1 MRILTLLFCLALCAG
16 LSRAAGPATLTLPS
30 DSPLVSFRV
39 LFQTGSAADPQGKE
53 GVAAL
58 TAAMLSEGG
67 SAKLSYDEIVKKFFP
82 MAASVN
88 AQVDKEMTVFYGT
101 THVEKLDAY
110 YGILRQMLLDPGWR
124 EDDFRR
130 LKDEALNYLRIGLR
144 GNNEEELGKEVL
156 YLNIYQNHPYGHENS
171 GTIAAL
177 EAMTLDDVKQFY
189 KTNLTQGNLVIG
201 LAGKYPD
208 GFAAKVAADFGVLP
222 EEAPPAVELPEP
234 APAKKLRIHIIEKD
248 TRSTLISLGFPI
260 DVTRG
265 SPDWPA
271 LKLVQSYFGQ
281 HRSSKSYLFQQIR
294 EIRGMNY
301 GDYAYIEYFPRGM
314 FLTEPEP
321 NLGRRQ
327 QIFQIWIRP
336 VEPANGMFALRIA
349 LYEIDKL
356 VKQGMSQQDFDSTRT
371 FLSKFVNLLT
381 QTQSDQL
388 GYALDSRYYDMPEF
402 TSYVKDSLQKLTLE
416 QVNNAI
422 KKHLRSTDLDVVIIT
437 KDAQGMKKAIQSG
450 AASQAHYVSPP
461 PQNILE
467 EDKTIDRYK
476 LDVGSLEVIPADTIF
491 EK

>member
-1 MRILTLLFCLALCAG
+1 MRFLPLLFCLTLFAG
-16 LSRAAGPATLTLPS
+16 LGRTAPETLTLPS
-30 DSPLVSFRV
+30 ESPLVSFRI
-39 LFQTGSAADPQGKE
+39 LFKTGAASDPKGKE
-53 GVAAL
+53 GVASL

-67 SAKLSYDEIVKKFFP
+67 SAKMSYDEIVKALFP

-88 AQVDKEMTVFYGT
+88 AQVDKEMVVFHGT
-101 THVEKLDAY
+101 THIETLDQY
-110 YGILRQMLLDPGWR
+110 YEILRQMLLEPGWR
-124 EDDFRR
+124 EEDFSR
-130 LKDEALNYLRIGLR
+130 LKDDALNFLRIELR
-144 GNNEEELGKEVL
+144 GNNEEELGKEAL
-156 YLNIYQNHPYGHENS
+156 YLNIYGDHPYGHQNT
-171 GTIAAL
+171 GTVAAL
-177 EAMTLDDVKQFY
+177 EALTLDDVKQFY
-189 KTNLTQGNLVIG
+189 QAHFTQGNLVIG

-222 EEAPPAVELPEP
+222 EAAPARVELPAP
-234 APAKKLRIHIIEKD
+234 VPAKKLRIQILEKE

-281 HRSSKSYLFQQIR
+281 HRSSKSYLYQQIR

-301 GDYAYIEYFPRGM
+301 GDYCYIEYFPRGM

-336 VEPANGMFALRIA
+336 VEPQNGMFALRIA
-349 LYEIDKL
+349 LYELDKL
-356 VKQGMSQQDFDSTRT
+356 VKEGMSQEDFESTRE

-388 GYALDSRYYDMPEF
+388 GYALDSEYYGTPEF
-402 TSYVKDSLQKLTLE
+402 TAYLKDSLSKLTLE

-437 KDAQGMKKAIQSG
+437 KDAQGMRRAIQSG
-450 AASQAHYVSPP
+450 APSKPHYVSDP
-461 PQNILE
+461 PQSILD
-467 EDKTIDRYK
+467 EDKIIGRYK
-476 LDVGSLEVIPADTIF
+476 LDVGSLNVVPADTIF

>member
-1 MRILTLLFCLALCAG
+1 MLFCLSLLAG
-16 LSRAAGPATLTLPS
+16 SSRAAGPETLTLPS
-30 DSPLVSFRV
+30 ESPLVSFRI
-39 LFQTGSAADPQGKE
+39 LFQTGSASDPKGKE

-67 SAKLSYDEIVKKFFP
+67 SAQMTYDEIVKRFFP
-82 MAASVN
+82 LAASVN
-88 AQVDKEMTVFYGT
+88 AQVDKEMIVFHST
-101 THVEKLDAY
+101 THLEKLEEY
-110 YGILRQMLLDPGWR
+110 YGILRQMLLEPGWR
-124 EDDFRR
+124 EEDFRR
-130 LKDEALNYLRIGLR
+130 LKDEALNYLRIELR

-177 EAMTLDDVKQFY
+177 EALTLDDVKLFY
-189 KTNLTQGNLVIG
+189 QTHFTQGNVVIG
-201 LAGKYPD
+201 LAGKYPS
-208 GFAAKVAADFGVLP
+208 GFAERVAADFGALP
-222 EEAPPAVELPEP
+222 EQAPAAVELPAP
-234 APAKKLRIHIIEKD
+234 APANKLRIQILEKE

-260 DVTRG
+260 SVTRG

-281 HRSSKSYLFQQIR
+281 HRSSKSYLYQQIR

-327 QIFQIWIRP
+327 QVFQIWIRP
-336 VEPANGMFALRIA
+336 VEPPNGLFALRLA
-349 LYEIDKL
+349 LYELDKL
-356 VKQGMSQQDFDSTRT
+356 VKQGMSQQDFESTRE

-388 GYALDSRYYDMPEF
+388 GYALDSRYYGTPEF
-402 TSYVKDSLQKLTLE
+402 TAYLKDSLRKLTLE
-416 QVNNAI
+416 QVNEAI
-422 KKHLRSTDLDVVIIT
+422 KKHLRSTDLDVVVIT
-437 KDAQGMKKAIQSG
+437 KDAQGVKKAIQSG
-450 AASQAHYVSPP
+450 APSQAHYVSPP
-461 PQNILE
+461 SKDILE
-467 EDKTIDRYK
+467 EDKIINRYK
-476 LDVGSLEVIPADTIF
+476 LDFSSVEVLPADTIF

>member
-1 MRILTLLFCLALCAG
+1 MKALPMLFCLTLLAG
-16 LSRAAGPATLTLPS
+16 LGRADGPATLTLPS
-30 DSPLVSFRV
+30 DSPLVSFRI
-39 LFQTGSAADPQGKE
+39 LFKTGAASDPKGKE

-67 SAKLSYDEIVKKFFP
+67 SAKMSYDGIVKKFFP

-88 AQVDKEMTVFYGT
+88 AQVDKEMVVFHGT
-101 THVEKLDAY
+101 AHVETLDEY
-110 YGILRQMLLDPGWR
+110 YGILRQMLLEPGWR
-124 EDDFRR
+124 EEDFRR
-130 LKDEALNYLRIGLR
+130 LKDEALNFLRIELR

-156 YLNIYQNHPYGHENS
+156 YINIYKDHPYGHQNT

-177 EAMTLDDVKQFY
+177 EALTLDDVKQFY
-189 KTNLTQGNLVIG
+189 ATNFTQANLVLG

-222 EEAPPAVELPEP
+222 EEAPAAVELPAP
-234 APAKKLRIHIIEKD
+234 AAAKKLRIQILEKD

-271 LKLVQSYFGQ
+271 LQLVQSYFGQ
-281 HRSSKSYLFQQIR
+281 HRSSKSHLYQQIR
-294 EIRGMNY
+294 EVRGMNY
-301 GDYAYIEYFPRGM
+301 GDYCYIEYFPRGM

-336 VEPANGMFALRIA
+336 VEPPNGMFALRIA
-349 LYEIDKL
+349 LYELDKL
-356 VKQGMSQQDFDSTRT
+356 VKEGMSQDDFDSTRN

-388 GYALDSRYYDMPEF
+388 GYAHDSDYYGTPEF
-402 TSYVKDSLQKLTLE
+402 TAYLKDSLKKLTLE
-416 QVNNAI
+416 QVNQAI
-422 KKHLRSTDLDVVIIT
+422 RKHLRSSDLDIVVIT
-437 KDAQGMKKAIQSG
+437 KDGQGMKKAIQSG
-450 AASQAHYVSPP
+450 APSQVHYVSAPP
-461 PQNILE
+461 EAILQ
-467 EDKTIDRYK
+467 EDKIIGKYK
-476 LDVGSLEVIPADTIF
+476 LDVGSLQVVPADSIF
-491 EK
+491 EH

>member
-1 MRILTLLFCLALCAG
+1 MKVLPMLFCLALLAG
-16 LSRAAGPATLTLPS
+16 LGRADGPATLTLPS
-30 DSPLVSFRV
+30 ESPLVSFRI
-39 LFQTGSAADPQGKE
+39 LFKTGAASDPKGKE

-67 SAKLSYDEIVKKFFP
+67 SAQMSYDEIVKKFFP

-88 AQVDKEMTVFYGT
+88 AQVDKEMIVFHGT
-101 THVEKLDAY
+101 AHVETLDEY
-110 YGILRQMLLDPGWR
+110 YGILRQMLLEPGWR

-130 LKDEALNYLRIGLR
+130 LKDESLNFLRTELR
-144 GNNEEELGKEVL
+144 GNNEEELGKEAL
-156 YLNIYQNHPYGHENS
+156 YINIYKDHPYGHQNS

-177 EAMTLDDVKQFY
+177 EALTLDDIKQFY
-189 KTNLTQGNLVIG
+189 AANFTQGNLVVG

-208 GFAAKVAADFGVLP
+208 GFAAKVTADFGVLP
-222 EEAPPAVELPEP
+222 EEAPAVAELPAP
-234 APAKKLRIHIIEKD
+234 TPAKKLRVQILEKD

-281 HRSSKSYLFQQIR
+281 HRSSKSHLYQQIR

-301 GDYAYIEYFPRGM
+301 GDYCYIEYFPRGM

-336 VEPANGMFALRIA
+336 VEPQNGMFALRIA
-349 LYEIDKL
+349 LYELDKL
-356 VKQGMSQQDFDSTRT
+356 VKQGMSQEDFDSTRN

-388 GYALDSRYYDMPEF
+388 GYALDSEYYGTPEF
-402 TSYVKDSLQKLTLE
+402 TAYLKDSLKKLTLE
-416 QVNNAI
+416 QVNEAI
-422 KKHLRSTDLDVVIIT
+422 RKHLRSTNLDVVIIT
-437 KDAQGMKKAIQSG
+437 KDAQGMRKAIQSG
-450 AASQAHYVSPP
+450 APSQVHYASAPP
-461 PQNILE
+461 EGILQ
-467 EDKTIDRYK
+467 EDKIIGKYK
-476 LDVGSLEVIPADTIF
+476 LDVGSLEVVPAESIF

>member
-1 MRILTLLFCLALCAG
+1 MRVLPMLFCLTLLAG
-16 LSRAAGPATLTLPS
+16 SSRAAGPSTLTQSS
-30 DSPLVSFRV
+30 DSPLVSFRI
-39 LFQTGSAADPQGKE
+39 LFQTGAASDPKGQE

-67 SAKLSYDEIVKKFFP
+67 SAQMSYDEIVKKFFP

-88 AQVDKEMTVFYGT
+88 AQVDKEMIVFQGT
-101 THVEKLDAY
+101 SHVEKLEEY
-110 YGILRQMLLDPGWR
+110 YGILRQMLLEPGWR
-124 EDDFRR
+124 QEDFRR
-130 LKDEALNYLRIGLR
+130 LKDEALNFLRIELR
-144 GNNEEELGKEVL
+144 ANNEEELGKEVL
-156 YLNIYQNHPYGHENS
+156 YLNIYQNHPYGHQNS

-177 EAMTLDDVKQFY
+177 EALTLDDVKQFY
-189 KTNLTQGNLVIG
+189 KTHFTQGNVVVG
-201 LAGKYPD
+201 LAGKYPA
-208 GFAAKVAADFGVLP
+208 GFAEKVAADFGALP
-222 EEAPPAVELPEP
+222 AEAPPPVELPAP
-234 APAKKLRIHIIEKD
+234 APANKLRIQILEKE

-260 DVTRG
+260 GVTRR

-271 LKLVQSYFGQ
+271 LALVQSYFGQ
-281 HRSSKSYLFQQIR
+281 HRSSKSYLYQQIR
-294 EIRGMNY
+294 ETRGMNY

-336 VEPANGMFALRIA
+336 VEPPNGMFALRIA
-349 LYEIDKL
+349 LHELDKL
-356 VKQGMSQQDFDSTRT
+356 VKQGMSREDFESTRQ

-388 GYALDSRYYDMPEF
+388 GYALDSRYYDTPEF
-402 TSYVKDSLQKLTLE
+402 TAYLKDSLQKLTLE
-416 QVNNAI
+416 QVNGAI

-450 AASQAHYVSPP
+450 APSQAHYISPP
-461 PQNILE
+461 PEGILA
-467 EDKTIDRYK
+467 EDKIIGRYK
-476 LDVGSLEVIPADTIF
+476 LDVGSVEVVPAETIF

>member
-1 MRILTLLFCLALCAG
+1 MRILPMLFCVTLFAG
-16 LSRAAGPATLTLPS
+16 MGRAAGPETLALPS
-30 DSPLVSFRV
+30 ASPLVSFRI
-39 LFQTGSAADPQGKE
+39 LFRTGPASDPKGKE

-58 TAAMLSEGG
+58 TAAMLSKGG
-67 SAKLSYDEIVKKFFP
+67 SAQMSYDEIVKRFFP
-82 MAASVN
+82 MAASVS
-88 AQVDKEMTVFYGT
+88 AQVDKEMIVFQGT
-101 THVEKLDAY
+101 AHVEKLDEY
-110 YGILRQMLLDPGWR
+110 YGIVRQMLLEPGWR

-130 LKDEALNYLRIGLR
+130 LKDEALNYLRIELR
-144 GNNEEELGKEVL
+144 GNNEEELGKEAL
-156 YLNIYQNHPYGHENS
+156 YLNIYRNHPYGHENT

-189 KTNLTQGNLVIG
+189 QTHFTRSNVVIG
-201 LAGKYPD
+201 LAGKYPE
-208 GFAAKVAADFGVLP
+208 GFAAKVAADFGVLA
-222 EEAPPAVELPEP
+222 EEAPAPVELPEP
-234 APAKKLRIHIIEKD
+234 ARASKLRIQILEKE

-260 DVTRG
+260 GVTRG

-271 LKLVQSYFGQ
+271 LALVQSYFGQ
-281 HRSSKSYLFQQIR
+281 HRSSKSHLYEQIR

-321 NLGRRQ
+321 NVARRQ

-349 LYEIDKL
+349 LYELDKL
-356 VKQGMSQQDFDSTRT
+356 VKQGMSQQDFDSTRV

-388 GYALDSRYYDMPEF
+388 GYALDSGFYGTPEF
-402 TSYVKDSLQKLTLE
+402 TAYLKDSLAKLTLA
-416 QVNNAI
+416 QVNEAI

-450 AASQAHYVSPP
+450 TPSQAHYVSKPP
-461 PQNILE
+461 TEILD
-467 EDKTIDRYK
+467 EDKVIGRYK
-476 LDVGSLEVIPADTIF
+476 LDVGSVEVVPADTIF

>member
-1 MRILTLLFCLALCAG
+1 MRILTLLFGLALLAG
-16 LSRAAGPATLTLPS
+16 MSRAAGPPALTLPS
-30 DSPLVSFRV
+30 DSPLVSFRI
-39 LFQTGSAADPQGKE
+39 LFRTGSAADPTGKE

-58 TAAMLSEGG
+58 TAAMLSQGG
-67 SAKLSYDEIVKKFFP
+67 SAQMSYDEIVKKFFP
-82 MAASVN
+82 MAASVT
-88 AQVDKEMTVFYGT
+88 AQVDKEMIVFYGT
-101 THVEKLDAY
+101 THVEKLDEY
-110 YGILRQMLLDPGWR
+110 YGILRQMLLEPGWR

-130 LKDEALNYLRIGLR
+130 LKDDALNFLRTELR

-156 YLNIYQNHPYGHENS
+156 YLNIYQNHPYGHENT

-189 KTNLTQGNLVIG
+189 KTHLTQGNVVIG

-208 GFAAKVAADFGVLP
+208 GFADKVTADFGVLP
-222 EEAPPAVELPEP
+222 AEPPPLVELPEP
-234 APAKKLRIHIIEKD
+234 APAKKLRIHIIEKE

-260 DVTRG
+260 DVKRG

-271 LKLVQSYFGQ
+271 LALVQSYFGQ
-281 HRSSKSYLFQQIR
+281 HRSSKSYLYQQIR

-314 FLTEPEP
+314 YLTEPEP

-336 VEPANGMFALRIA
+336 VEPPNGMFALRIA
-349 LYEIDKL
+349 LYELDKL
-356 VKQGMSQQDFDSTRT
+356 VKQGMSKEDFESTRT

-388 GYALDSRYYDMPEF
+388 GYALDSRYYDTPEF
-402 TSYVKDSLQKLTLE
+402 TTYVKDALRKLTLE
-416 QVNNAI
+416 QVNEAI
-422 KKHLRSTDLDVVIIT
+422 QKHLRSTDLDVVLVT

-450 AASQAHYVSPP
+450 APSPPHYVSPP
-461 PQNILE
+461 PQEVLD
-467 EDKTIDRYK
+467 EDKVIDRYK
-476 LDVGSLEVIPADTIF
+476 LDVGSIEVIPADTVF

>member
-1 MRILTLLFCLALCAG
+1 MRFLSLLFCLTLLVG
-16 LSRAAGPATLTLPS
+16 VGRADGPASLNLPS
-30 DSPLVSFRV
+30 ESPLVSFRI
-39 LFQTGSAADPQGKE
+39 LFKTGAASDPQGKE

-67 SAKLSYDEIVKKFFP
+67 SAQMSYDEIVKAFFP

-88 AQVDKEMTVFYGT
+88 AQVDKEMVVFQGT
-101 THVEKLDAY
+101 AHIETLDKY
-110 YGILRQMLLDPGWR
+110 YAILRQMLLEPGWR

-130 LKDEALNYLRIGLR
+130 LKDEALNFLRIELR
-144 GNNEEELGKEVL
+144 SNNEEELGKEVL
-156 YLNIYQNHPYGHENS
+156 YLNVYKDHPYGHQNT

-177 EAMTLDDVKQFY
+177 EALTIDDVKQFY
-189 KTNLTQGNLVIG
+189 AAHFTQGNLVIG
-201 LAGKYPD
+201 LAGKYPE

-222 EEAPPAVELPEP
+222 EEAPAPVELP
-234 APAKKLRIHIIEKD
+234 APSAAKKLRIQILEKE

-281 HRSSKSYLFQQIR
+281 HRSSKSYLYQQIR

-301 GDYAYIEYFPRGM
+301 GDYCYIEYFPRGM

-321 NLGRRQ
+321 NVARRQ

-336 VEPANGMFALRIA
+336 VEPQNGMFALRIA
-349 LYEIDKL
+349 LYELDKL
-356 VKQGMSQQDFDSTRT
+356 VKQGMSQEDFESTRE

-388 GYALDSRYYDMPEF
+388 GYALDSQYYGTPEF
-402 TSYVKDSLQKLTLE
+402 TDYLKDSLKKLTLE
-416 QVNNAI
+416 QVNEAI
-422 KKHLRSTDLDVVIIT
+422 RKHLRSTDLDVVVIT
-437 KDAQGMKKAIQSG
+437 KDAQGMRKAIQSG
-450 AASQAHYVSPP
+450 APSKVQYVSNP
-461 PQNILE
+461 PQPILD
-467 EDKTIDRYK
+467 EDKIIGRYK
-476 LDVGSLEVIPADTIF
+476 LDVGSLEVVPADAIF